1 MPYKSTSFAA
11 SAEMLSLLEHS
22 ERSMMVMDA
31 QYRIL
36 WFNAQAARSMGRYFG
51 EEVKSGY
58 TYWDYADRDIGKRFI
73 RNFEL
78 ALKGRKVSVERRV
91 ESAKDED
98 LWIEGTFSPLRSEN
112 DTVAGVIYSFQDIS
126 QRKRE
131 EQEEQYRKNIVRAID
146 NNESQAFV
154 LVDSENRLVSSN
166 QMATTLM
173 FSGDTKENLILE
185 RIDPLW
191 RERFDGGLRVARAGG
206 TVVIEFDRKARKP
219 LTLEIRFC
227 PVNAKDEASMVSVWA
242 IDITDKKKAERELR
256 HSEENLRS
264 VFNSSSQTFYLLD
277 DELKILAFNEAAAE
291 LVQQQYGHRLKVGS
305 NVAEITP
312 AERMPQF
319 IAETQRAFAGKKV
332 QVEKHFSNN
341 GREYWFERH
350 INPIRNKDG
359 AVDRIALWS
368 IDITNR
374 KRAEEALRENE
385 AKFRQLAAIMP
396 VGIYQTDVYLNTVYI
411 NESIRN
417 IIPVPVSDL
426 MSGEWKTLIHP
437 DDFEKVSDSW
447 TRCSQE
453 QSPYQMEYR
462 LQLPN
467 GSVTHVL
474 EQAIPIFNHQK
485 EYTGHLGSLI
495 DLTVQRANQQLQQ
508 EKDVAE
514 RSLKFRSDF
523 LASMS
528 HEIRTPLTGILAI
541 SELLLESGLDDR
553 HRDQVLN
560 IHNASEDL
568 RSIVNDVLHLSEL
581 EAGKVIVKED
591 VFTSD
596 ELLNTVTKRYAP
608 EAAAKHVE
616 LTAENH
622 CEDMTLRTDKRRLT
636 QILSNLTR
644 NAIKFTEKGS
654 VRIVVTQR
662 GGKVRF
668 DVHDTGIGIPEDDL
682 PKLFMEFSQL
692 GHTTAQ
698 NLEGTGLGLSITRKL
713 ATMLGGTVGVES
725 DYGKGSMFWLELPA
739 IFENPNRGAK
749 QTSAKASIE
758 SESWKPRVLLVED
771 NLINQHAFKVML
783 GKMGC
788 LVTTATNGAE
798 AVEIFSPEK
807 FDLIFMD
814 IQMPVM
820 DGIAASKKIKAKG
833 GNVPIIGLSGNV
845 LELDGDGRPKGDM
858 DDLLVKPVTSQ
869 ELNRKVKQWFPKL
882 L

>member
-1 MPYKSTSFAA
+1 
-11 SAEMLSLLEHS
+11 
-22 ERSMMVMDA
+22 MMVMDA
-31 QYRIL
+31 EYRIL
-36 WFNAQAARSMGRYFG
+36 WFNAQAARSMGRHFG

-78 ALKGRKVSVERRV
+78 ALKGRKVTVERRV

-98 LWIEGTFSPLRSEN
+98 VWIEGTFSPLRSEDN
-112 DTVAGVIYSFQDIS
+112 TINGVIYSFQDIS

-131 EQEEQYRKNIVRAID
+131 EPEEQYRKNIVRAID

-166 QMATTLM
+166 QMASTLL
-173 FSGDTKENLILE
+173 FIGEKRERNILE

-191 RERFDGGLRVARAGG
+191 RERFDGGLRVARTGG
-206 TVVIEFDRKARKP
+206 TAIIEFERKTLKP

-242 IDITDKKKAERELR
+242 IDITDKKKAEQELR
-256 HSEENLRS
+256 LSEENLRS

-277 DELKILAFNEAAAE
+277 AELRILAFNEAAAE
-291 LVQQQYGHRLKVGS
+291 LVQQQYGHRIKVGS
-305 NVAEITP
+305 SVAAITP
-312 AERMPQF
+312 PDRMPQF
-319 IAETQRAFAGKKV
+319 LAEAKQAFAGKKV
-332 QVEKHFSNN
+332 QVEKHFSTN

-350 INPIRNKDG
+350 INPIRNNEG
-359 AVDRIALWS
+359 VVDRIALWS

-396 VGIYQTDVYLNTVYI
+396 VGIYQTDVHANTVYV

-426 MSGEWKTLIHP
+426 MSGEWKSIIHP
-437 DDFEKVSDSW
+437 DDAEKVSSSW
-447 TRCSQE
+447 KLCALE
-453 QSPYQMEYR
+453 QTPYQMEYR

-467 GSVTHVL
+467 GNVTHVL

-485 EYTGHLGSLI
+485 QYTGHLGSLI

-508 EKDVAE
+508 QKDVAE

-581 EAGKVIVKED
+581 EAGKVVVKED
-591 VFTSD
+591 IFPLD
-596 ELLNTVTKRYAP
+596 DLLNTVIKRFAP
-608 EAAAKHVE
+608 EATAKAIQ
-616 LTAENH
+616 LTAENQ
-622 CEDMTLRTDKRRLT
+622 CQGIDLSTDKRRVT

-644 NAIKFTEKGS
+644 NAIKFTEKGT
-654 VRIVVTQR
+654 VRIVVR
-662 GGKVRF
+662 RSGDVVRF
-668 DVHDTGIGIPEDDL
+668 EVHDTGIGIPEEDL
-682 PKLFMEFSQL
+682 PKLFIEFSQL

-725 DYGKGSMFWLELPA
+725 DYGKGSIFWLELPA
-739 IFENPNRGAK
+739 KVKGPQVKDKRA
-749 QTSAKASIE
+749 AV
-758 SESWKPRVLLVED
+758 SESDAGGDWKPRILLVED
-771 NLINQHAFKVML
+771 NLINQQAFKVML
-783 GKMGC
+783 SKMGC
-788 LVTTATNGAE
+788 QVTTAANGAE
-798 AVEIFSPEK
+798 AVEVFSPKK
-807 FDLIFMD
+807 FDLVFMD

-820 DGIAASKKIKAKG
+820 DGITASSAIRAKG
-833 GNVPIIGLSGNV
+833 GDVPIIGLSGNV
-845 LELDGDGRPKGDM
+845 MERDGDGRPKGDM

-869 ELNRKVKQWFPKL
+869 ELNRKVKQWFPKSPK
-882 L
+882 